1 MNRILVRTLQ
11 VLVKV
16 LYISLIFLILLG
28 GIALFL
34 LGTKSGLHTVIQF
47 SRLYLPGSIKVQ
59 QIEGSLLNHFTVS
72 GIEYQNK
79 SLTLKIEQLN
89 VEWHPHYLRESQ
101 LITAQWQGLQWNTAE
116 DKIIDSKSG
125 TITATGVFPNLQ
137 IAIRSQILTAPE
149 DHWLIKA
156 KIHGRLPWQWTFD
169 ASLSPQNLPPKNAR
183 LYTNLSAQGEIT
195 AKDQGVLSLTIR
207 PGFYREPSND
217 ILPVLQFKG
226 GSLKILLSP
235 QSLKGTGLL
244 TIDEHKDLK
253 LEFQLPKFALD
264 TGLKEEQLINSEVV
278 LEINSMDFLQKI
290 SPEINKLKGQLIAS
304 LKVSGTLNKRKIES
318 QIKLINTSFEL
329 PRLGLNINALEM
341 NVHGKERSWEMAGSI
356 KSSDKHLSLTG
367 KGTLTSRYTGDILLE
382 GNDFPLVQTREYKI
396 DISPKLNLHFTPKI
410 QSISGTILVPYAEI
424 KPRSFHNS
432 VSLPDDVVFKR
443 KDKSSPSFSLFNS
456 MDIDLEMGKE
466 VTVNIKGLK
475 GYLDGILHLKQSQQ
489 SSINAYGELSVRQGI
504 YKAYGQDLAIQQ
516 GQLIFTGGP
525 ISNPGINL
533 RAAKKITTTST
544 SFSSSSQLLD
554 FNSSNLQN
562 MNYGE
567 TMILGVEATGRL
579 TRPKIQLFSDPATL
593 PQAEIL
599 SWLVL
604 GRPANQAD
612 KAGGQLLLAA
622 ISSMNLGSNTNGLQ
636 LLEQLKQTA
645 GIDFNV
651 QTNTNY
657 NQLTNTSSDTTSFIV
672 GKSISKRLYLS
683 YNIGLSQTD
692 TNMLTLRYLL
702 NRFFSI
708 QISNS
713 DTSSAI
719 DFLYTSNKK
728 IKRRKPKNKLVKNS

>member
-1 MNRILVRTLQ
+1 MMRILVKALRL
-11 VLVKV
+11 LVKT
-16 LYISLIFLILLG
+16 LYISSLFLILLG
-28 GIALFL
+28 GIVLFL
-34 LGTKSGLHTVIQF
+34 LETQSGLHTIIHF
-47 SRLYLPGSIKVQ
+47 SRLYVPGNIKIQ
-59 QIEGSLLNHFTVS
+59 QIEGSLLNHFTLS

-79 SLTLKIEQLN
+79 SLKIKIKQLDIQL
-89 VEWHPHYLRESQ
+89 HPHSLRESQ
-101 LITAQWQGLQWNTAE
+101 LITAQWQGLQWNTDQ
-116 DKIIDSKSG
+116 DKVIDSEKG
-125 TITATGVFPNLQ
+125 RITATGVLPNLQ
-137 IAIRSQILTAPE
+137 INMHSQMTTVPA
-149 DHWLIKA
+149 DHWLMKTRIR
-156 KIHGRLPWQWTFD
+156 GTLPWQWTFD
-169 ASLSPQNLPPKNAR
+169 ANLSPQNSTPQPTR
-183 LYTNLSAQGEIT
+183 LYTNLSAQGEIS
-195 AKDQGVLSLTIR
+195 AKNQGNLLLTIH
-207 PGFYREPSND
+207 PGFYHELSND
-217 ILPVLQFKG
+217 ALPQLQFKG
-226 GSLKILLSP
+226 GSLKVLLSP
-235 QSLKGTGLL
+235 ESLKGSGIIA
-244 TIDEHKDLK
+244 IDEHKNLK
-253 LEFQLPKFALD
+253 LKFQLAKFALD
-264 TGLKEEQLINSEVV
+264 TGLKDEQPISSELLLELNS
-278 LEINSMDFLQKI
+278 LDFLQKI
-290 SPEINKLKGQLIAS
+290 SPEINKLKGQLIGS

-318 QIKLINTSFEL
+318 QLRLIKTSFFL
-329 PRLGLNINALEM
+329 PRLGLNVDSFEIN
-341 NVHGKERSWEMAGSI
+341 VRGKERSWETTGSI
-356 KSSDKHLSLTG
+356 ISSGHHLSLTG
-367 KGTLTSRYTGDILLE
+367 KGNLSSQFTTDIALE
-382 GNDFPLVQTREYKI
+382 GNDFPLIQTSEYKVHV
-396 DISPKLNLHFTPKI
+396 SPKLNLHLTPTV

-432 VSLPDDVVFKR
+432 VSLPDDVVYKR
-443 KDKSSPSFSLFNS
+443 KEKSSPSFTLISSL
-456 MDIDLEMGKE
+456 DIDLEMGKE
-466 VTVNIKGLK
+466 VAVNVKGLK
-475 GYLDGILHLKQSQQ
+475 GYLDGVLHLKQSQQ
-489 SSINAYGELSVRQGI
+489 SSINAYGELSVRQGT

-544 SFSSSSQLLD
+544 TFATSSQLLD
-554 FNSSNLQN
+554 FNSTNMQN
-562 MNYGE
+562 INYGE

-593 PQAEIL
+593 SQADIL
-599 SWLVL
+599 SMLVL

-622 ISSMNLGSNTNGLQ
+622 ISSMNLGSNTNSLQ

-657 NQLTNTSSDTTSFIV
+657 NQLTNTSSDTTSFVV

-713 DTSSAI
+713 DSSSAI

-728 IKRRKPKNKLVKNS
+728 IKKRKH

>member
-1 MNRILVRTLQ
+1 MMRILVKALRL
-11 VLVKV
+11 LVKT
-16 LYISLIFLILLG
+16 LYISSLFLILLG
-28 GIALFL
+28 GIVLFL
-34 LGTKSGLHTVIQF
+34 LETQSGLHTIIHF
-47 SRLYLPGSIKVQ
+47 SRLYVPGNIKIQ
-59 QIEGSLLNHFTVS
+59 QIEGSLLNHFTLS

-79 SLTLKIEQLN
+79 SLKIKIKQLDIQL
-89 VEWHPHYLRESQ
+89 HPHSLRESQ
-101 LITAQWQGLQWNTAE
+101 LITAQWQGLQWNTDQ
-116 DKIIDSKSG
+116 DKVIDSEKG
-125 TITATGVFPNLQ
+125 RITATGVLPNLQ
-137 IAIRSQILTAPE
+137 INMHSQMTTVPE
-149 DHWLIKA
+149 DHWLMKA
-156 KIHGRLPWQWTFD
+156 RIRGTLPWQWTFD
-169 ASLSPQNLPPKNAR
+169 ANLSPQNSTPQPTR
-183 LYTNLSAQGEIT
+183 LYTNLSAQGEIS
-195 AKDQGVLSLTIR
+195 AKNQGNLLLTIH
-207 PGFYREPSND
+207 PGFYHELSND
-217 ILPVLQFKG
+217 ALPQLQFKG
-226 GSLKILLSP
+226 GSLKVLLSP
-235 QSLKGTGLL
+235 ESLKGSGIIA
-244 TIDEHKDLK
+244 IDEHKNLK
-253 LEFQLPKFALD
+253 LKFQLAKFALD
-264 TGLKEEQLINSEVV
+264 TGLKDEQPISSELLLELNS
-278 LEINSMDFLQKI
+278 LDFLQKI
-290 SPEINKLKGQLIAS
+290 SPEINKLKGQLIGS

-318 QIKLINTSFEL
+318 QLRLIKTSFFL
-329 PRLGLNINALEM
+329 PRLGLNVDSFEIN
-341 NVHGKERSWEMAGSI
+341 VRGKERSWETTGSI
-356 KSSDKHLSLTG
+356 ISSGHHLSLTG
-367 KGTLTSRYTGDILLE
+367 KGNLSSQFTTDIALE
-382 GNDFPLVQTREYKI
+382 GNDFPLIQTSEYKVHV
-396 DISPKLNLHFTPKI
+396 SPKLNLHLTPTV

-432 VSLPDDVVFKR
+432 VSLPDDVVYKR
-443 KDKSSPSFSLFNS
+443 KEKSSPSFTLINSL
-456 MDIDLEMGKE
+456 DIDLEMGKE
-466 VTVNIKGLK
+466 VAVNVKGLK
-475 GYLDGILHLKQSQQ
+475 GYLDGVLHLKQSQQ
-489 SSINAYGELSVRQGI
+489 SSINAYGELSVRQGT

-544 SFSSSSQLLD
+544 TFATSSQLLD
-554 FNSSNLQN
+554 FNSTNMQN
-562 MNYGE
+562 INYGE

-593 PQAEIL
+593 SQADIL
-599 SWLVL
+599 SMLVL

-622 ISSMNLGSNTNGLQ
+622 ISSMNLGSNTNSLQ

-657 NQLTNTSSDTTSFIV
+657 NQLTNTSSDTTSFVV

-713 DTSSAI
+713 DSSSAI

-728 IKRRKPKNKLVKNS
+728 IKKRKH

>member
-1 MNRILVRTLQ
+1 MMRILVKALRL
-11 VLVKV
+11 LVKT
-16 LYISLIFLILLG
+16 LYISSLFLILLG
-28 GIALFL
+28 GIVLFL
-34 LGTKSGLHTVIQF
+34 LETQSGLHTIIHF
-47 SRLYLPGSIKVQ
+47 SRLYVPGNIKIQ
-59 QIEGSLLNHFTVS
+59 QIEGSLLNHFTLS

-79 SLTLKIEQLN
+79 SLKIKIKQLDIQL
-89 VEWHPHYLRESQ
+89 HLHSLRESQ
-101 LITAQWQGLQWNTAE
+101 LITAQWQGLQWNTDQ
-116 DKIIDSKSG
+116 DKVIDSEKG
-125 TITATGVFPNLQ
+125 RITATGVLPNLQ
-137 IAIRSQILTAPE
+137 INMHSQMTTVPA
-149 DHWLIKA
+149 DHWLMKA
-156 KIHGRLPWQWTFD
+156 KIRGTLPWQWTFD
-169 ASLSPQNLPPKNAR
+169 ANLSPQNSTPQHTR
-183 LYTNLSAQGEIT
+183 LYTNLSAQGEIS
-195 AKDQGVLSLTIR
+195 AKNQGNLLLTIH
-207 PGFYREPSND
+207 PGFYHELSND
-217 ILPVLQFKG
+217 ALPQLQFKG
-226 GSLKILLSP
+226 GSLKVLLSP
-235 QSLKGTGLL
+235 ESLKGSGIIA
-244 TIDEHKDLK
+244 IDEHKNLK
-253 LEFQLPKFALD
+253 LKFQLAKFALD
-264 TGLKEEQLINSEVV
+264 TGLKDEQPISSELLLELNS
-278 LEINSMDFLQKI
+278 LDFLQKI
-290 SPEINKLKGQLIAS
+290 SPEINKLKGQLIGS

-318 QIKLINTSFEL
+318 QLRLIKTSFFL
-329 PRLGLNINALEM
+329 PRLGLDVDSFEIN
-341 NVHGKERSWEMAGSI
+341 VRGKERSWETTGSI
-356 KSSDKHLSLTG
+356 ISSGHHLSLTG
-367 KGTLTSRYTGDILLE
+367 KGNLSSQFTTDIALE
-382 GNDFPLVQTREYKI
+382 GNDFPLIQTSEYKVHV
-396 DISPKLNLHFTPKI
+396 SPKLNLHLTPTV

-432 VSLPDDVVFKR
+432 VSLPDDVVYKR
-443 KDKSSPSFSLFNS
+443 KEKSSPSFTLISSL
-456 MDIDLEMGKE
+456 DIDLEMGKE
-466 VTVNIKGLK
+466 VAVNVKGLK
-475 GYLDGILHLKQSQQ
+475 GYLDGVLHLKQSQQ
-489 SSINAYGELSVRQGI
+489 SSINAYGELSVRQGT

-544 SFSSSSQLLD
+544 TFATSSQLLD
-554 FNSSNLQN
+554 FNSTNMQN
-562 MNYGE
+562 INYGE

-593 PQAEIL
+593 SQADIL
-599 SWLVL
+599 SMLVL

-622 ISSMNLGSNTNGLQ
+622 ISSMNLGSNTNSLQ

-657 NQLTNTSSDTTSFIV
+657 NQLTNTSSDTTSFVV

-713 DTSSAI
+713 DSSSAI

-728 IKRRKPKNKLVKNS
+728 IKKRKH